1 MKRDKTSWTFTTKF
15 SIIENYIMWLT
26 NDEDERERMTNGARL
41 YVQEEAANR
50 KKNWMNDDAQARKQ
64 LLNQTK

>member
-1 MKRDKTSWTFTTKF
+1 MKRDKTSWNFTTKF

-26 NDEDERERMTNGARL
+26 NDEDERERMTNGAML

-50 KKNWMNDDAQARKQ
+50 KKNWMSD
-64 LLNQTK
+64 NQENNY